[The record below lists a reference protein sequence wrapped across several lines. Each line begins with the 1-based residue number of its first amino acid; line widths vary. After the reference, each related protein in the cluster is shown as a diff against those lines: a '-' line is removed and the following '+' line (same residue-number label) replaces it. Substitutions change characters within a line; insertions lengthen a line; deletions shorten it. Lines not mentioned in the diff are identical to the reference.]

1 MPATPADIQ
10 VRMSSCL
17 VVSVRLTVDVQA
29 SMVDEYKERENR
41 LRRMAQR
48 QRLQLVKS
56 RRRDPRAS
64 DFRGYM
70 LVAIDNNTAV
80 YGAHPFAFN
89 ANLDDIE
96 QYLSQPLC
104 GYEDDRE

>member
-1 MPATPADIQ
+1 
-10 VRMSSCL
+10 
-17 VVSVRLTVDVQA
+17 
-29 SMVDEYKERENR
+29 MVDEYKERENR

-70 LVAIDNNTAV
+70 LVAVDNNTAV

-96 QYLSQPLC
+96 QYLSQLDSHPKC
-104 GYEDDRE
+104 DTGYIRDRHGRDL